1 MSQTAASEKV
11 AAHGS
16 ANAVAITG
24 DQPRAGRR
32 HGVYLRI
39 GKLTQTERRVLY
51 VMADP
56 RNWRVESAKDLSALA
71 GVTIKQF
78 RRVRASPGFQEALN
92 EITLRRCGD
101 KMARIME
108 ACVQTAMIVGKE
120 GYNDRRMLM
129 ELFGLYTPSRKVNHT
144 GQVDVRHGVGAQL
157 TKALESARA
166 LELEA
171 EEVADND
178 QFAVQGDDEVSD
190 AEFQD

>member
-1 MSQTAASEKV
+1 MSRTAAAEKV
-11 AAHGS
+11 AAHTS
-16 ANAVAITG
+16 ANSLTITG
-24 DQPRAGRR
+24 DQPRVGRR

-71 GVTIKQF
+71 GVNIKQF

-108 ACVQTAMIVGKE
+108 ACVATALIVGKE
-120 GYNDRRMLM
+120 GYNDRRMLL
-129 ELFGLYTPSRKVNHT
+129 ELFGVYTPSRKVNHT
-144 GQVDVRHGVGAQL
+144 GQVNVAHGVGAQL
-157 TKALESARA
+157 TKALEQART
-166 LELEA
+166 LEAEA
-171 EEVADND
+171 EEVADAD
-178 QFAVQGDDEVSD
+178 QFAVQGDDEVTD